1 VTGAAAV
8 AGLRVRVLDDFGA
21 AGLQAP
27 RWDGLLARSAT
38 DVVFLTAE
46 WQRLWW
52 QAFADEQLLI
62 VLAERDGEAVALAPV
77 FAVEGSVSLVG
88 SGNSDYLDFLG
99 RPEEAV
105 LAAMLEAACEAAEDF
120 SGIELYH
127 LPLDSPT
134 TAMLPGLAA
143 RLGLELHREDTLG
156 GPYAELADAELL
168 ERLTARRSVRKEE
181 ARMRRHGE
189 LRVRSA
195 QSAELDALVDL
206 FFEQHGERWR
216 AAGERSFDRP
226 GSREFVRSIVHAGHS
241 QGWARLTVLEWQG
254 RPAALDISVIRGATQ
269 LTWLVSRDPSIH
281 EHSPGRV
288 LRAHVIREA
297 SEAGIRRFDFG
308 LGEEDYKLRD
318 ASGVTRLANW
328 FLYP

>member
-1 VTGAAAV
+1 VTRAAA
-8 AGLRVRVLDDFGA
+8 ATGLRVSVLEDFD
-21 AGLQAP
+21 AP
-27 RWDGLLARSAT
+27 ALDARRWNGLLARSAT

-88 SGNSDYLDFLG
+88 SGNSDYLDFIG
-99 RPEEAV
+99 PPDEAV
-105 LAAMLEAACEAAEDF
+105 LAAMLEAARDAADDF

-143 RLGLELHREDTLG
+143 RLGLELHSEDAPG
-156 GPYAELADAELL
+156 GPYAELADAELA
-168 ERLTARRSVRKEE
+168 ERLTARRSARKEE
-181 ARMRRHGE
+181 ARMRRSGE
-189 LRVRSA
+189 LNVRA
-195 QSAELDALVDL
+195 AESAELDALVDL
-206 FFEQHGERWR
+206 FFEQHGERWQ
-216 AAGERSFDRP
+216 AAGERSFDRR
-226 GSREFVRSIVHAGHS
+226 GSREFVRSVVHAGHGE
-241 QGWARLTVLEWQG
+241 GWVRLTVLEWKGQ
-254 RPAALDISVIRGATQ
+254 PAALDISAIRGATQ
-269 LTWLVSRDPSIH
+269 LTWLVSRDPSIR
-281 EHSPGRV
+281 EYSPGRV

-297 SEAGIRRFDFG
+297 RAAGIRRFDFG